1 MTDASKVDAIP
12 RTETA
17 YRAFLDFGE
26 TSVTTFAVKGAQMAY
41 AVSGTQ
47 AVPLARMD
55 IGVITVT
62 YSVMILTALTVTR
75 IMEPAC
81 RA

>member
-17 YRAFLDFGE
+17 YRAFLDIGA
-26 TSVTTFAVKGAQMAY
+26 TSVTTVAVKGVQMAY
-41 AVSGTQ
+41 AVSGTE
-47 AVPLARMD
+47 AVPHVRMG

-62 YSVMILTALTVTR
+62 
-75 IMEPAC
+75 
-81 RA
+81 